1 MCADRRIEVYDTTL
15 RDGSQGEGVAFSVS
29 DKLDIVKRLD
39 EIGFDFIE
47 GGWPGSNPKDGEFFE
62 QAQTVPLKRSRL
74 AAFGM
79 TRRAGTAVED
89 DPTLAGLL
97 ATGAGVVT
105 IFGKTWDLHVR
116 DALRTDGDE
125 NLRMIEESVAFV
137 VAKGKEV
144 VFDAEHFL
152 DGWKSDAS
160 YALECLRAAARG
172 GAGRVVLCDTNGGS
186 LPSEVERATRE
197 AREAVG
203 DLPLGIHTHNDGG
216 LAVANALAGVEA
228 GCSHVQGTLNGFG
241 ERSGNADLCVL
252 IPALQLK
259 AGYEV
264 LEPDA
269 LAHLTELS
277 RYVYEMAM
285 LPPRDFQPYVG
296 RSAFAHKGGVHVS
309 AVQRNPVTYEHVEP
323 ETVGNERRVLVSEL
337 SGRSTILAKTM
348 GLTPDSE
355 GMQQILEQVQNL
367 EHAGYQFEAAEAS
380 FEVLSRKI
388 LGTHRP
394 FFKLEGF
401 RVISELDESGAD
413 RTEATIKLSVGG
425 EEEHTAAEGNGPVNA
440 LDGALRKA
448 LLPFYDNLR
457 EVQLTNYKVRIVNP
471 LASTAARVL
480 VLIESRDARDRW
492 ATVGVSENIIEA
504 SWIALVDSVEYKLF
518 KDRTQPP
525 PERAGG
531 P

>member
-29 DKLDIVKRLD
+29 DKLEIVARLD

-62 QAQTVPLKRSRL
+62 QAKAISLKRSRL

-79 TRRAGTAVED
+79 TRRAGTAVGD

-172 GAGRVVLCDTNGGS
+172 GAGRIVLCDTNGGS
-186 LPSEVERATRE
+186 LPAEVERATRE

-264 LEPDA
+264 LEPGA

-323 ETVGNERRVLVSEL
+323 ESVGNERRVLVSEL

-355 GMQQILEQVQNL
+355 GMQRILERVQDL

-388 LGTHRP
+388 LGTHKP

-448 LLPFYDNLR
+448 LLPFYDDLR

-480 VLIESRDARDRW
+480 VLIESRDSRDRW

-525 PERAGG
+525 PVRAGG
-531 P
+531 

>member
-1 MCADRRIEVYDTTL
+1 MCSDKRVEVYDTTL
-15 RDGSQGEGVAFSVS
+15 RDGSQGEGVTFSVS
-29 DKLDIVKRLD
+29 DKLEILERLD

-62 QAQTVPLKRSRL
+62 HAREVRLARAKL

-79 TRRAGTAVED
+79 TRRAKTPVED
-89 DPTLAGLL
+89 DPTLSGLL
-97 ATGAGVVT
+97 ATGVGVVT
-105 IFGKTWDLHVR
+105 IFGKTWDLHVT
-116 DALRTDGDE
+116 DALRTDEAE

-137 VAKGKEV
+137 AGQGREV

-152 DGWKSDAS
+152 DGWKANAE
-160 YALECLRAAARG
+160 YALECLRSAARG
-172 GAGRVVLCDTNGGS
+172 GAGRIVLCDTNGGS
-186 LPSEVERATRE
+186 LPGEVARATAE

-203 DLPLGIHTHNDGG
+203 DVMLGIHTHNDGG

-228 GCSHVQGTLNGFG
+228 GCRHVQGTVNGFG

-259 AGYEV
+259 AGYNV
-264 LEPDA
+264 LAPEA

-323 ETVGNERRVLVSEL
+323 GLVGNERRVLVSEL
-337 SGRSTILAKTM
+337 SGRSTILAKTG
-348 GLTPDSE
+348 GLEADPE
-355 GMQQILEQVQNL
+355 GMQRILEQVQDL

-388 LGTHRP
+388 LGQHMP

-401 RVISELDESGAD
+401 RVISELDETGAD
-413 RTEATIKLSVGG
+413 RTEATIKLTVGG

-448 LLPFYDNLR
+448 LIPFYDCLR
-457 EVQLTNYKVRIVNP
+457 DVQLTNYKVRIVNP

-518 KDRTQPP
+518 KDGTQPP
-525 PERAGG
+525 PGEAASQ
-531 P
+531 

>member
-1 MCADRRIEVYDTTL
+1 MCGDNRIEVYDTTL

-29 DKLDIVKRLD
+29 DKLEIVERLD
-39 EIGFDFIE
+39 EMGFDFIE
-47 GGWPGSNPKDGEFFE
+47 GGWPGSNPKDGEFFV
-62 QAQTVPLKRSRL
+62 QAKALDLKRSKL

-79 TRRAGTAVED
+79 TRHAQSAVEE

-97 ATGAGVVT
+97 ATGTEVVT

-116 DALRTDGDE
+116 DALRTDGPE
-125 NLRMIEESVAFV
+125 NLKMIEESVAFL
-137 VAKGKEV
+137 VARGKDV
-144 VFDAEHFL
+144 IFDAEHFF
-152 DGWKSDAS
+152 DGWKSDAA
-160 YALECLRAAARG
+160 YALECLRAATRG
-172 GAGRVVLCDTNGGS
+172 GAGRIVLCDTNGGS
-186 LPSEVERATRE
+186 LPSEVERGVRD
-197 AREAVG
+197 ARGAVG

-216 LAVANALAGVEA
+216 LAVANALAAVEA
-228 GCSHVQGTLNGFG
+228 GCRHVQGTLNGFG

-259 AGYEV
+259 LGHDV
-264 LEPDA
+264 LSPEA

-309 AVQRNPVTYEHVEP
+309 AVRRNPATYEHVKP
-323 ETVGNERRVLVSEL
+323 ELVGNERRVLISEL
-337 SGRSTILAKTM
+337 SGRSTILAKTN
-348 GLTPDSE
+348 GEAPDAES
-355 GMQQILEQVQNL
+355 MQLILERVQDL

-394 FFKLEGF
+394 FFQLEGF

-425 EEEHTAAEGNGPVNA
+425 EQEHTAAEGNGPVNA

-448 LLPFYDNLR
+448 LLPFYSNLR

-480 VLIESRDARDRW
+480 VLIESRDSGDRW

-518 KDRTQPP
+518 KDGAQPP
-525 PERAGG
+525 GAQAADH
-531 P
+531 

>member
-1 MCADRRIEVYDTTL
+1 
-15 RDGSQGEGVAFSVS
+15 VAFSVS
-29 DKLDIVKRLD
+29 DKLEIVSRLD

-47 GGWPGSNPKDGEFFE
+47 GGWPGSNPKDDEFFE
-62 QAQTVPLKRSRL
+62 QVKAFTPKHSRL

-79 TRRAGTAVED
+79 TRRASTAVD
-89 DPTLAGLL
+89 ADPTLAGLL

-116 DALRTDGDE
+116 EALRTDGDE
-125 NLRMIEESVAFV
+125 NLKMIEESVAFV
-137 VAKGKEV
+137 VAKGKDV
-144 VFDAEHFL
+144 IFDAEHFF

-160 YALECLRAAARG
+160 YAPECLRAAVRG

-186 LPSEVERATRE
+186 LPAEIAQATC
-197 AREAVG
+197 AAKEAVG
-203 DLPLGIHTHNDGG
+203 DLMLGIHTHNDGG
-216 LAVANALAGVEA
+216 LAVANSLVAVEA
-228 GCSHVQGTLNGFG
+228 GCRHVQGTVNGFG

-259 AGYEV
+259 AGYDV
-264 LEPDA
+264 LAPET
-269 LAHLTELS
+269 LSHLTELS

-309 AVQRNPVTYEHVEP
+309 AVARNPVTYEHIRP
-323 ETVGNERRVLVSEL
+323 ELVGNERRVLISEL
-337 SGRSTILAKTM
+337 SGRSTILAKTS
-348 GLTPDSE
+348 GLAPDSD
-355 GMQQILEQVQNL
+355 GMKRILEKVQDL

-388 LGTHRP
+388 LGTHKP

-401 RVISELDESGAD
+401 RVISELDEQGAD

-440 LDGALRKA
+440 LDGALRKG
-448 LLPFYDNLR
+448 LVPFYPDLS
-457 EVQLTNYKVRIVNP
+457 EVQLTNFKVRIVNP

-480 VLIESRDARDRW
+480 VLIESRDSQDRW
-492 ATVGVSENIIEA
+492 ATVGVSENVIEA

-518 KDRTQPP
+518 KDGTQPP
-525 PERAGG
+525 GN
-531 P
+531 